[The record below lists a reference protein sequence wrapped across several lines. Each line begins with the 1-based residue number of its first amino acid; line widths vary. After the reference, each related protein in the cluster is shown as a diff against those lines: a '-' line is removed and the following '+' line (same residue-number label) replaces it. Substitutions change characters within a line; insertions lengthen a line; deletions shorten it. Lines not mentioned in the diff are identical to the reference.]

1 MKRSLFLT
9 AAVAVAAAESPQSAL
24 AQSARLNL
32 RVAAN
37 ANDTYASPYYAQD
50 QGFFSR
56 NGLNVD
62 LQTIANGAAIA
73 SAVTAGAIDIGVA
86 VPVTLA
92 NAYLRGLPL
101 VIIAAGSISLPSA
114 PAIRL
119 CVSKTSTLKTA
130 KDIEGKTVAL
140 NALGV
145 GLDLSLHAWMAVNGG
160 DFSTV
165 KLVEVTF
172 SEMGAALDRGTADAA
187 VFAEPAYTVALRQY
201 DIQSLAA
208 LDSVV
213 GAPYL
218 VSAWFTTRD
227 FADKHPEEIARFT
240 RAIYATQNWAN
251 SHHPETAVMI
261 AKYSKLDLNI
271 ARTMTRCAWATQL
284 RPADIQVY
292 LDIAAKYGG
301 LPRPVS
307 ATSLIYT
314 RTGV

>member
-1 MKRSLFLT
+1 MKRTSFLT
-9 AAVAVAAAESPQSAL
+9 AAAALSSLGFPHTVL
-24 AQSARLNL
+24 AQSPPLNL

-37 ANDTYASPYYAQD
+37 PNDTYSSPYYAQAE
-50 QGFFSR
+50 GFFSR

-62 LQTIANGAAIA
+62 LQTITNGAAIA
-73 SAVTAGAIDIGVA
+73 SAVIAGAIDIGVA

-119 CVSKTSTLKTA
+119 CVSKMSTLKTA
-130 KDIEGKTVAL
+130 KDMEGKTVAL

-145 GLDLSLHAWMAVNGG
+145 GLDLSLHAWMAINGG
-160 DFSTV
+160 DMSKV
-165 KLVEVTF
+165 KIVEVPF
-172 SEMGAALDRGTADAA
+172 SEMGVALDRGTADAA
-187 VFAEPAYTVALRQY
+187 VMAEPGYTVALQQY
-201 DIQSLAA
+201 NIQTLVA

-213 GAPYL
+213 GVPYL
-218 VSAWFTTRD
+218 VSSWFTTRD

-240 RAIYATQNWAN
+240 RAIYATQKWAN
-251 SHHPETAVMI
+251 THHAETAVLLTKI
-261 AKYSKLDLNI
+261 SKLDLSI
-271 ARTMTRCAWATQL
+271 ARAMTRCAWADQL

-292 LDIAAKYGG
+292 LDIAVKYGG

-307 ATSLIYT
+307 AASLIYT
-314 RTGV
+314 RST